1 MNDYEQKLTS
11 ELPGISRLW
20 ISSTHLLG
28 ILPGVRHFV
37 QISIIT
43 IGLALTLYP
52 VAMLYFHVTDWGR
65 WSKIG
70 LIIGFT
76 NLFALFLKVF
86 TQATTQDL
94 MSYLSR

>member
-28 ILPGVRHFV
+28 IRHFV
-37 QISIIT
+37 QVSIIT

-52 VAMLYFHVTDWGR
+52 VAMLYFHVTDWGK

-86 TQATTQDL
+86 TQAKTQDL
-94 MSYLSR
+94 MSYLSG